1 MANFNVGNFF
11 QDLGLG
17 ALKAVCFPVYGTID
31 TIAKGAWGDWQ
42 GAFESG
48 AETLCPISIGQAA
61 NTIERFANGDIPG
74 GVQNAMKIFSPGTL
88 VPVDPVSNAIDGA
101 ISNLGKQGTQAII
114 DGINKNKQ
122 VAANPALQ
130 PKKED
135 PVSEEEQKIVE
146 KDEARDITNQQANTA
161 RKADKMYE
169 DVMRRFEAHKAYFEK
184 EVDNFSSEIEAQVKS
199 INSSKETIKTELFP
213 AFAEKMKKLKDIT
226 VSDEYLKEY
235 FSGTTLKV
243 DSMKSKAD
251 LYLIDFKK
259 NPFKSNSL
267 AIVTLGFYTRKK
279 AKETLERVKEEK
291 KRLEEEMARMDSELV
306 KLRNIKQALEL
317 IAEYYLSLI
326 ELYRAL
332 LNRLDN
338 SVNFLMIRCISF
350 AHKLVREQMSI
361 KLLPKSQQA
370 EIMAMVS
377 ISKVLKS
384 MVDKNITMEGKTEK
398 ISSNVAAV
406 KEEMRKQ
413 KEEIKKLNE
422 AA

>member
-1 MANFNVGNFF
+1 
-11 QDLGLG
+11 
-17 ALKAVCFPVYGTID
+17 
-31 TIAKGAWGDWQ
+31 
-42 GAFESG
+42 
-48 AETLCPISIGQAA
+48 
-61 NTIERFANGDIPG
+61 
-74 GVQNAMKIFSPGTL
+74 
-88 VPVDPVSNAIDGA
+88 
-101 ISNLGKQGTQAII
+101 
-114 DGINKNKQ
+114 
-122 VAANPALQ
+122 
-130 PKKED
+130 
-135 PVSEEEQKIVE
+135 
-146 KDEARDITNQQANTA
+146 
-161 RKADKMYE
+161 
-169 DVMRRFEAHKAYFEK
+169 MR
-184 EVDNFSSEIEAQVKS
+184 
-199 INSSKETIKTELFP
+199 TIKTELFP

-291 KRLEEEMARMDSELV
+291 KRLEEEIARMDSELV

>member
-1 MANFNVGNFF
+1 
-11 QDLGLG
+11 
-17 ALKAVCFPVYGTID
+17 
-31 TIAKGAWGDWQ
+31 
-42 GAFESG
+42 
-48 AETLCPISIGQAA
+48 
-61 NTIERFANGDIPG
+61 
-74 GVQNAMKIFSPGTL
+74 
-88 VPVDPVSNAIDGA
+88 
-101 ISNLGKQGTQAII
+101 
-114 DGINKNKQ
+114 
-122 VAANPALQ
+122 
-130 PKKED
+130 
-135 PVSEEEQKIVE
+135 
-146 KDEARDITNQQANTA
+146 
-161 RKADKMYE
+161 
-169 DVMRRFEAHKAYFEK
+169 
-184 EVDNFSSEIEAQVKS
+184 
-199 INSSKETIKTELFP
+199 
-213 AFAEKMKKLKDIT
+213 MKKLKDIT

-291 KRLEEEMARMDSELV
+291 KRLEEEIARMDSELV